1 MAAKESSPRAQ
12 RATRPARRDKAA
24 TRDALQKAI
33 LRVQKSD
40 ERMSISAVAREAG
53 VTPALIHNVYAD
65 VAEEIRRLA
74 GKGVRAQRDA
84 IQRQLAEERARSRDL
99 REKLKAA
106 ESDLAKQASINAM
119 LRHEIDLLKAFADDK
134 VRQLPRK
141 KP

>member
-1 MAAKESSPRAQ
+1 
-12 RATRPARRDKAA
+12 
-24 TRDALQKAI
+24 
-33 LRVQKSD
+33 
-40 ERMSISAVAREAG
+40 MSISAVAREAG